1 MKLKRMIYLGLGL
14 IATVLAFIGA
24 ILPVLPATPF
34 IAMAAYC
41 YARSSERLNNW
52 LKGTKLYK
60 NNIEGI
66 VKGKGLTKRAKL
78 RIMSSVTLIMLIG
91 FISMGRL
98 PVAQF
103 ILVIVWVLHILYF
116 WLGVKNLPS
125 ENEV

>member
-14 IATVLAFIGA
+14 LATVLAFIGA

>member
-1 MKLKRMIYLGLGL
+1 MKVKKFIYLTLGL
-14 IATVLAFIGA
+14 ISTVLAFVGA
-24 ILPVLPATPF
+24 VLPVLPATPF

-52 LKGTKLYK
+52 LRGTKLYK

-78 RIMSSVTLIMLIG
+78 RIMLSVTLIMVIG
-91 FISMGRL
+91 FFSMGRL

-103 ILVIVWVLHILYF
+103 ILVIVWIGHILYF